1 MTVIGIDPS
10 MNSTG
15 ICINKDG
22 KYIYKLIATKPTKK
36 MLKEVEGIDSVE
48 IVTVHKL
55 PNERGVVGEINKSKN
70 INYIL
75 EYIRKLL
82 DIYRPDYVVIEA
94 PAFNAVGRVSDL
106 SGLNHAIRLECI
118 VRNIPVWP
126 LSPTAV
132 KMQTVGNGQATKE
145 MMIQTWLKIFPEY
158 TKLASMKVDDLADA
172 WALCVFPV
180 EIYHDAV
187 YS

>member
-22 KYIYKLIATKPTKK
+22 EYTYKLLATKPTKK
-36 MLKEVEGIDSVE
+36 MLKAAEE
-48 IVTVHKL
+48 IKSLRINTVCKL
-55 PNERGVVGEINKSKN
+55 PNEKGVLGEINKTKN
-70 INYIL
+70 INYIMEFVRL
-75 EYIRKLL
+75 YFTL
-82 DIYRPDYVVIEA
+82 YRPDYVVIEA

-106 SGLNHAIRLECI
+106 SGLNYAIRLECI
-118 VRNIPVWP
+118 VRNIPIYP
-126 LSPTAV
+126 ISPTAV

-158 TKLASMKVDDLADA
+158 SRLETMKIDDLADA
-172 WALCVFPV
+172 WALCEYPV
-180 EIYHDAV
+180 EIYGDIG
-187 YS
+187 YF